1 MDYLN
6 TAEVL
11 RILLF
16 VVGIALTLLCLQM
29 TFQALF
35 PDFVRRCQ
43 TVYARPGKVTVVG
56 VVGWAVVAIVGVIF
70 GKLGPLAAVSALL
83 GVAVT
88 IAAVGGSAGLARRIG
103 SGLQSPV
110 DKDQPWRRTLRGGWV
125 MLGLNIVPFM
135 NVLGLF
141 LMLVCGLGAALV
153 ALRQISKEKADSL
166 DDQADGDSYETV
178 LTKL

>member
-16 VVGIALTLLCLQM
+16 VFGIALTLLCMQM

-43 TVYARPGKVTVVG
+43 NIYARPAKVTFVG
-56 VVGWAVVAIVGVIF
+56 ILCWGAVAIISVVS
-70 GKLGPLAAVSALL
+70 GKLGPLAAVGVIAGVIALIAS
-83 GVAVT
+83 VA
-88 IAAVGGSAGLARRIG
+88 GSTGLARRIG

-125 MLGLNIVPFM
+125 MLGLNLTPFM
-135 NVLGLF
+135 NILGLF
-141 LMLVCGLGAALV
+141 LMLVCGLGV
-153 ALRQISKEKADSL
+153 AFLAWREISKEKNNDI
-166 DDQADGDSYETV
+166 DDDGDAYEAATA
-178 LTKL
+178 KL